1 MGNVGPLKFVVETVQ
16 CSFDPLESN
25 VLLFESQILA
35 DSVISQIVEQCM
47 LGVIEHRQIVQCLVT
62 LLTPQRF
69 VGHQRCPVHQQ
80 RFDLAEAV
88 AQLIEN
94 GEAVGVDIAPI
105 ADAALGEPLGLRQRV
120 PSVTG
125 AEHGDCIG

>member
-69 VGHQRCPVHQQ
+69 VGHQCCTVHQ
-80 RFDLAEAV
+80 
-88 AQLIEN
+88 
-94 GEAVGVDIAPI
+94 
-105 ADAALGEPLGLRQRV
+105 
-120 PSVTG
+120 
-125 AEHGDCIG
+125 